1 MVNALIKQGKTE
13 YLRQLPLLSF
23 TASLYSGIDL
33 SQVYALCAQH
43 LVSTTYSLFHTL
55 LQLGLQPSNLAAIGK
70 CYSTDP
76 DAVAEMQKIGI
87 DICESS
93 TSFNSHT
100 SFDQQYRQNIKKFI
114 RSRILT
120 LKKSKLKKIILL
132 DDGGE
137 LLLEANTT
145 LGDDPRLIGIEQ
157 TSSGYHKIKQ
167 QKLNFPVINVA
178 RSPAKL
184 NHESPI
190 IAKLVLKSL
199 GTSLT
204 NLGLKP
210 GKALIIGNGPIG
222 SHISRV
228 LERTHEIL
236 VFDQDPD
243 KSHIKSENVQNAL
256 KTSDLIIGCTGTPV
270 LDPKEFDC
278 LKKNAILVSASSSDR
293 EFQAHSLRKR
303 IPLVSDCH
311 QHLLIEGKWLINC
324 GFPINFSSHFREID
338 SDELQLTRS
347 LLLSALLQATNGLD
361 ITAHKR
367 FISLDPENQRN
378 ILLKYYSLFQKE
390 IPKGKVAV
398 AI

>member
-1 MVNALIKQGKTE
+1 MSE
-13 YLRQLPLLSF
+13 
-23 TASLYSGIDL
+23 
-33 SQVYALCAQH
+33 VYILCAQH
-43 LVSTTYSLFHTL
+43 LVSTSYSLFHTL
-55 LQLGLQPSNLAAIGK
+55 LQLGLQPSNLSAIGK
-70 CYSTDP
+70 CYSTNP
-76 DAVAEMQKIGI
+76 EAVAEMQKLGI

-93 TSFNSHT
+93 LSFNSHT
-100 SFDQQYRQNIKKFI
+100 SFDQQYKQNIKKFI

-120 LKKSKLKKIILL
+120 LKNSRFKKIVVL

-157 TSSGYHKIKQ
+157 TSSGHRKIKQ

-199 GTSLT
+199 IVSLTSLD
-204 NLGLKP
+204 LKP
-210 GKALIIGNGPIG
+210 EKALVIGNGPIG
-222 SHISRV
+222 AHISRV
-228 LERTHEIL
+228 LEPTHETL
-236 VFDQDPD
+236 VFDKAPS
-243 KSHIKSENVQNAL
+243 KSYIKPENLQNAL
-256 KTSDLIIGCTGTPV
+256 ETSDLIIGCTGTTV
-270 LDPKEFDC
+270 LDSKEFDR

-293 EFQAHSLRKR
+293 EFKAQSLRKR

-311 QHLLIEGKWLINC
+311 QHLLIEDKWLINC
-324 GFPINFSSHFREID
+324 GFPINFSSNFREVD

-347 LLLSALLQATNGLD
+347 LLLSAILQATNELG
-361 ITAHKR
+361 ITANKR
-367 FISLDPENQRN
+367 LVSLDPENQRD

-390 IPKGKVAV
+390 DT
-398 AI
+398 

>member
-1 MVNALIKQGKTE
+1 MVNALIQQSKPE
-13 YLRQLPLLSF
+13 YLRQLPLLNYTS
-23 TASLYSGIDL
+23 SLYPEVDL
-33 SQVYALCAQH
+33 SEVYILCAQH
-43 LVSTTYSLFHTL
+43 LVSTSYSLFHTL
-55 LQLGLQPSNLAAIGK
+55 LQLGLEPSNLSAIGK

-76 DAVAEMQKIGI
+76 EAIAEMQKLGI

-93 TSFNSHT
+93 LSFNSHT

-114 RSRILT
+114 RSRVLIL
-120 LKKSKLKKIILL
+120 KNSKSKKIVVL

-199 GTSLT
+199 IASLT
-204 NLGLKP
+204 NLDLKP

-228 LERTHEIL
+228 LERTHETL
-236 VFDQDPD
+236 VFDQDPS
-243 KSHIKSENVQNAL
+243 KSHIKTENVQNAL

-270 LDPKEFDC
+270 LDSKEFDR

-293 EFQAHSLRKR
+293 EFKSQSLRKR
-303 IPLVSDCH
+303 IPLVRNCH
-311 QHLLIEGKWLINC
+311 QHLLIEDKWLINC
-324 GFPINFSSHFREID
+324 GFPINFSSHFKEID
-338 SDELQLTRS
+338 LDELQLTRS
-347 LLLSALLQATNGLD
+347 LLLSAILQATKGLD

-367 FISLDPENQRN
+367 FVSLDPENQRD

-390 IPKGKVAV
+390 VTHE
-398 AI
+398 